1 MRVPWLAS
9 RPLPSP
15 PSRPPRQPRQP
26 ERRAVVEAGYCLERS
41 IPAAI
46 DVRAH
51 YTPLFSSEA
60 ILTQV
65 PYSYRELCIG
75 LQLRLVR

>member
-1 MRVPWLAS
+1 M
-9 RPLPSP
+9 
-15 PSRPPRQPRQP
+15 
-26 ERRAVVEAGYCLERS
+26 Y
-41 IPAAI
+41 
-46 DVRAH
+46 AH
-51 YTPLFSSEA
+51 YYTPLFSSEA